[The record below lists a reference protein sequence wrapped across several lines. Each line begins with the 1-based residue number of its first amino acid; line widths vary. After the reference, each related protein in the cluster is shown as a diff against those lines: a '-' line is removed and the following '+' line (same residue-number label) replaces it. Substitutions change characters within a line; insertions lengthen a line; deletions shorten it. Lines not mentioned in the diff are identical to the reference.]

1 MSTSTHTARSQDPAP
16 YVIPAQIVCSDE
28 DQIIQQAM
36 GILERRLRSTVHAH
50 PFASP
55 DDLKNYLT
63 LHNERQVDKFVER
76 FGVVF
81 MDCSNVLLAHEVMF
95 TGALTQTS
103 VYPREVVRAALRHN
117 AASVVLTHN
126 HPSGSVTPSRADEVL
141 TQTLR
146 TALALVDCRI
156 LDHIIVGECGQS
168 LSMAEKGLI

>member
-1 MSTSTHTARSQDPAP
+1 MH
-16 YVIPAQIVCSDE
+16 DE
-28 DQIIQQAM
+28 DDLIIQLAM
-36 GILERRLRSTVHAH
+36 ATLEKRLKDTSRSAA
-50 PFASP
+50 FSSP
-55 DDLKNYLT
+55 TDIKNFLL
-63 LHNERQVDKFVER
+63 LHNDQQDDKHVER
-76 FGVVF
+76 FGVMFLDANNAMV
-81 MDCSNVLLAHEVMF
+81 AHEVMF
-95 TGALTQTS
+95 TGTLTQTS

-156 LDHIIVGECGQS
+156 LDHIIVGEGGQS